1 MKYYYIPSTYRGKRF
16 GGGFSGGG
24 VRGYGCIARGTLK
37 GGYIRGTVVPKAV
50 VQAVPRAKQPEVEA
64 KIVQAET
71 TGQPISIGKRVYNY
85 VASKYNNLNPMA
97 KAVLAVAAAQGINKL
112 AGSPYANLML
122 KSGMQTA
129 KNLYSKIKN
138 SSLLNPPAYDPTMRI
153 NTDMFTTTT
162 AVPTFDPNYLPPVPE
177 KLPDKPSAIM
187 RAAQSIWN
195 GIKGTRKFLKNQ
207 YIDPMN
213 EYSFGNGYGGGMRGR
228 LRKGSPE
235 AKAYMARLRAMRRG
249 KRGKGIIGLG
259 FPKGVSPG
267 QLKNA
272 LKVARDLGQDT
283 VTIGDKTMPYST
295 ALKIQQ
301 GYTKMQNFWKNHD
314 HRDFVRPK
322 YSKKWKYMTEPRY
335 AAVLNNLRNR
345 MIEEMQGKWLV
356 PQTNTAKKMK
366 RTLKKW
372 KRFQKGTEEAKRHM
386 AKLRAMRK
394 KKNQPPEVEDFSVYD
409 NVLPP
414 NYDGYESPAV

>member
-37 GGYIRGTVVPKAV
+37 GGYIRGTVVPRAV

-122 KSGMQTA
+122 KSGMQSA

-138 SSLLNPPAYDPTMRI
+138 SSLLNPPAFDPTMRI

-162 AVPTFDPNYLPPVPE
+162 AVPAFDQNFVPPVVEKIPE
-177 KLPDKPSAIM
+177 S
-187 RAAQSIWN
+187 QSIIARTARSILN
-195 GIKGTRKFLKNQ
+195 GAKKVRGFLKNQ

-213 EYSFGNGYGGGMRGR
+213 DYSFGNGYGGGGR

-259 FPKGVSPG
+259 FPKGVSPE
-267 QLKNA
+267 QLKTA
-272 LKVARDLGQDT
+272 LRVARDLGQDT
-283 VTIGDKTMPYST
+283 VTVGDKTMPYST

-356 PQTNTAKKMK
+356 PQTDTAKKMK

-372 KRFQKGTEEAKRHM
+372 KRFQKGTVEAKRHM

-394 KKNQPPEVEDFSVYD
+394 KKNQPPEVEAFSDADVPAD
-409 NVLPP
+409 D
-414 NYDGYESPAV
+414 DGYESQAV